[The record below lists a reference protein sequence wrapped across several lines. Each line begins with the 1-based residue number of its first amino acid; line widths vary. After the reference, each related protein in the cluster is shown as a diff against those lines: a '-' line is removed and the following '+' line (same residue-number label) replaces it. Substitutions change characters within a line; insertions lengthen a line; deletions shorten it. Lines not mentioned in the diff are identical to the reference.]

1 MILDE
6 VADLLTQTVTIEP
19 YAGLGAHGESVY
31 GGAVAYPA
39 RVWGKARR
47 IRTGAGDEVTST
59 VQALLGVADAP
70 VGVKDRITLPAGY
83 QPAQPP
89 ILAVLR
95 SPDEDGALVVE
106 VFC

>member
-6 VADLLTQTVTIEP
+6 VADLMTQTVTIEP
-19 YAGLGAHGESVY
+19 FSGLGSHGEATF
-31 GGAVAYPA
+31 GAGVEYPA

-47 IRTGAGDEVTST
+47 VRTGAGEEVTST
-59 VQALLGVADAP
+59 VQALLGTADAP
-70 VGVKDRITLPAGY
+70 VGPRDRITLPSGFALI
-83 QPAQPP
+83 QPP

-95 SPDEDGALVVE
+95 SPDEAGSIVVE